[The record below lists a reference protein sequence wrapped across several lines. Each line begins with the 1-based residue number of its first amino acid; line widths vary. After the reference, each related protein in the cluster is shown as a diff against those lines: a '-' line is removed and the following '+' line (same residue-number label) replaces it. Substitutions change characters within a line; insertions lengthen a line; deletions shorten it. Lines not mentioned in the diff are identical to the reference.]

1 MDNLATMHILESHS
15 DLNEPVEDFRLSERA
30 FLLHLLL
37 DVEGE
42 ITNTT
47 IFHDNDQR
55 VVSQEA
61 FFVCDNIRMI

>member
-15 DLNEPVEDFRLSERA
+15 DLNEPMEDLRLSERA

-37 DVEGE
+37 DVESE
-42 ITNTT
+42 ITNIT
-47 IFHDNDQR
+47 IFHDNNQR